1 MGDSVSSATNAI
13 KDAAKDTAGAV
24 RKTYRGAINKGLRE
38 EINRGAAGVMPTAYA
53 GNAVGIA
60 TYEFGGDIQAGINQ
74 AAGDLGIGQT
84 VAVPDPN
91 AGLSATAPAVAD
103 PQQKRRRQI
112 AGRAGTL
119 LTGGGTDG
127 GGTNLG
133 GAGGRSTLLGL

>member
-13 KDAAKDTAGAV
+13 KDAAKDTASAV
-24 RKTYRGAINKGLRE
+24 RTGYRKTVNKGLRE
-38 EINRGAAGVMPTAYA
+38 EVNRAAAVAMPTAYA
-53 GNAVGIA
+53 GNAVGVA
-60 TYEFGGDIQAGINQ
+60 TYESGGDLQEGLNQ
-74 AAGDLGIGQT
+74 AAGDIGIGQT
-84 VAVPDPN
+84 VTVADPN
-91 AGLSATAPAVAD
+91 AATLAPTVAD

>member
-13 KDAAKDTAGAV
+13 KEGAKDAASSV
-24 RKTYRGAINKGLRE
+24 RVGYKKVVNKGLRE
-38 EINRGAAGVMPTAYA
+38 EINRGLAVAMPTAYA
-53 GNAVGIA
+53 GNAVGVA
-60 TYEFGGDIQAGINQ
+60 TYESGGDLQEGLNQ
-74 AAGDLGIGQT
+74 AAGDIGLGQT
-84 VAVPDPN
+84 VMVPDPN
-91 AGLSATAPAVAD
+91 AGASAAPTVAD